1 MAMGFQRELKTDLD
15 GIRQE
20 QMFYKNR
27 YTRGMD
33 VE

>member
-1 MAMGFQRELKTDLD
+1 MGFQRELNTDI
-15 GIRQE
+15 GNSTK